1 MFTTLASTL
10 QPNQVI
16 DISVSA
22 VGADGR
28 MKIIVKPQLAKGAT
42 TALAQ
47 PLALIATPQEL
58 DAEFATVLS
67 QFTSDRQSLQQQ
79 VDVTSTIIGDA
90 KKVEVGKA
98 TKAIQAGGKQAG
110 NKDVEVDA
118 NDDGDH
124 DADGVAAAGGGEGIL
139 DDATHSTGPQT
150 TSASGLIPA
159 LIPSGSNN
167 DDLLSLMS

>member
-10 QPNQVI
+10 QANQVI
-16 DISVSA
+16 DISISA
-22 VGADGR
+22 VSADGR
-28 MKIIVKPQLAKGAT
+28 MKIIVKPQLAKSGT

-79 VDVTSTIIGDA
+79 VDVTSTIIENA

-98 TKAIQAGGKQAG
+98 SKALKAGGKQVG
-110 NKDVEVDA
+110 HMDDEEGGDNEDDVE
-118 NDDGDH
+118 
-124 DADGVAAAGGGEGIL
+124 AAAGGGGIL
-139 DDATHSTGPQT
+139 DDAINSTGTQS
-150 TSASGLIPA
+150 TSALGQIPGLIQSAP
-159 LIPSGSNN
+159 NN
-167 DDLLSLMS
+167 DDLLSLMN